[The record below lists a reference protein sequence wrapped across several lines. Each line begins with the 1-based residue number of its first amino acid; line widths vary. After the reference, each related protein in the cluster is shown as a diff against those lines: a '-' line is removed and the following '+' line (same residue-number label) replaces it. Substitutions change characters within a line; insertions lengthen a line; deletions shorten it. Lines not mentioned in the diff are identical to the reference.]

1 MKKRIALVLCL
12 VMLTSLFAGCDVS
25 IDSIL
30 SMLPGFSN
38 SQPTE
43 PTETLPTELPTELPS
58 EPVDPWADYQC
69 ITIAE
74 ALALCEQFVATP
86 SAERY
91 YIRATVKSID
101 NDQYGQMTIEDA
113 TGSIMVYGTSNYN
126 GSIRYDGMTEK
137 PVAGDEVLL
146 YGTLQNYKGNT
157 KEVQNGWIID
167 FIAKNRPQQPV
178 ELPADGSE
186 LTIAEILALPV
197 PNGVITSQHYIVKAN
212 VESILNVA
220 YGQMKITDG
229 VNSIGVYNSKN
240 ADGTVGYADM
250 EDKPYKGDSVT
261 LKCTVQNFNGTME
274 IKQAYILEFK
284 HEEVVVDPAD
294 YTEMSIADA
303 REIALG
309 GKVKVTGVVAQITY
323 ATGRKPSGVML
334 VDETG
339 SIYVYD
345 VNIAG
350 RVAVG
355 NRITILA
362 EKDYWI
368 LEDEKSGAEK
378 FGYKGCNQLTNA
390 VFVEG
395 DNEIHDFDKS
405 WIEATTVKEI
415 VDTPVNVDI
424 STKIFKVTAL
434 VKKVPGSNFVN
445 YYFFDLDGETGA
457 YTYTQCNGGDFEWLD
472 DFDGKIC
479 TVYLTALNAKSSSTA
494 CFWRFLPISVVD
506 EGFDPTT
513 VNVAENA
520 VKYFGVTQ
528 FLSKYTGN
536 PELALKTTVNN
547 ETLGYTNAI
556 LSYTSSDPSV
566 IAIENNVMNCLK
578 TGTATIT
585 VTAEHNGVTYS
596 EDVIIVVEIAEQGEN
611 YATVK
616 EAIAATVGDILT
628 VKGIV
633 GPSLVNRNG
642 FYLFNDDAM
651 IAVIVNDTAILK
663 ELEVGNEII
672 LEAKRDL
679 FHNGTGTHA
688 GQIALTEAT
697 LVANLYGNH
706 AYSTD
711 FFITD
716 KTLADLKALD
726 VSEQHTTE
734 VYVVKATVEFVDAG
748 YYTKLTISDNG
759 TTFSL
764 YMSGAGQYSWLKAF
778 TGQEVTMEIAPC
790 NWNNKTYYAGCVLA
804 VVNDDGS
811 KIINNLNFE

>member
-1 MKKRIALVLCL
+1 MKKRIALVLCI

-43 PTETLPTELPTELPS
+43 PTETLPTETPT
-58 EPVDPWADYQC
+58 EPVDPWAEYEC

-74 ALALCEQFVATP
+74 ALVLCEQFVATP

-101 NDQYGQMTIEDA
+101 NDQFGQMTIEDA
-113 TGSIMVYGTSNYN
+113 TGSMMVYGTSNAD
-126 GSIRYDGMTEK
+126 GSVRYDKMTEK

-167 FIAKNRPQQPV
+167 FIAKNQTQQPA

-186 LTIAEILALPV
+186 LTIAEILALPI
-197 PNGVITSQHYIVKAN
+197 PSGVITSQHYIVKAK
-212 VESILNVA
+212 VESVLNVA

-229 VNSIGVYNSKN
+229 VNAIGVYNSKN

-284 HEEVVVDPAD
+284 HEEVVIDPSQ

-303 REIALG
+303 REVALG
-309 GKVKVTGVVAQITY
+309 GKVKVTGVVARITY
-323 ATGRKPSGVML
+323 ANGMKPSGVIL
-334 VDETG
+334 VDNTS

-345 VNIAG
+345 GDIAG
-350 RVAVG
+350 RVAIG
-355 NRITILA
+355 NQITILA

-378 FGYKGCNQLTNA
+378 FGYKGCNQLTSA
-390 VFVEG
+390 VYVEG
-395 DNEIHDFDKS
+395 DNETHDFDKS
-405 WIEATTVKEI
+405 WIETATVKEI
-415 VDTPVNVDI
+415 IDTPVNVDI
-424 STKIFKVTAL
+424 STKIFKVTAQ

-457 YTYTQCNGGDFEWLD
+457 YTYTQCNGGDFAWLD
-472 DFDGKIC
+472 AFDGKIC
-479 TVYLTALNAKSSSTA
+479 TVYLMALNAKSSSTS
-494 CFWRFLPISVVD
+494 CFWRLLPVAVLD
-506 EGFDPTT
+506 EGFDPAT
-513 VNVAENA
+513 VSVAENA
-520 VKYFGVTQ
+520 VKYYGVTQ
-528 FLSKYTGN
+528 FLPKYTGN
-536 PELALKTTVNN
+536 PALELLTSVDNAL
-547 ETLGYTNAI
+547 LGYTGAT

-566 IAIENNVMNCLK
+566 IAVEDGVMNCLK

-585 VTAEHNGVTYS
+585 VTGSYDGKTYS
-596 EDVIIVVEIAEQGEN
+596 QDVTIAVEIAQQGEN
-611 YATVK
+611 YATVSD
-616 EAIAATVGDILT
+616 AIAATVGDVLT
-628 VKGIV
+628 VKGVV

-651 IAVIVNDTAILK
+651 IAVIVNDTAILS
-663 ELEVGNEII
+663 ELEVGYEVV

-679 FHNGTGTHA
+679 FHNGTGSHA
-688 GQIALTEAT
+688 GQIALTEAK
-697 LVANLYGNH
+697 LVTNFYGNH

-711 FFITD
+711 FFITG
-716 KTLADLKALD
+716 KTLADMYALN
-726 VSEQHTTE
+726 VSEHHSTE

-748 YYTKLTISDNG
+748 FYTKLNISDNG
-759 TTFSL
+759 TTLSL

-804 VVNDDGS
+804 VVNADGS
-811 KIINNLNFE
+811 KIINNLNFENN